1 MIKLSFASG
10 KQDER
15 SSSFLSAIQQ
25 RRGGYGEGEKE
36 VEFKEGRRRKRS
48 RGRGEVQTWAG
59 GGSVDNVLATT
70 VSMGT

>member
-36 VEFKEGRRRKRS
+36 VEEEEKREDRRKEER
-48 RGRGEVQTWAG
+48 RGQERRGGEEGWKG
-59 GGSVDNVLATT
+59 EGERR
-70 VSMGT
+70 